1 MRISTSPRQSYREES
16 SSGWSRVG
24 TADVAFFL
32 VKGIL
37 WLLAP
42 ILLGV
47 MREPAAGIGSCGKR
61 D

>member
-1 MRISTSPRQSYREES
+1 MRISTVPSQSFRKES

-24 TADVAFFL
+24 MGGVALFL

-42 ILLGV
+42 VLLV
-47 MREPAAGIGSCGKR
+47 VIR
-61 D
+61 